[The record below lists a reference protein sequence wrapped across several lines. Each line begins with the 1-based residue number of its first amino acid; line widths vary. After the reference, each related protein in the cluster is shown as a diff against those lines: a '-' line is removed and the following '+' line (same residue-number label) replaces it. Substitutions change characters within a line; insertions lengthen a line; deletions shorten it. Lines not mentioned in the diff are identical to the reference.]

1 MSEIFLAVSLVSATA
16 SLFVL
21 FNITQFSD
29 LDNVKDTAQLIDGI
43 LSILQKLLKF
53 HNGITFVIPFIP
65 ALLTLL
71 ISPNF
76 SITLDL

>member
-1 MSEIFLAVSLVSATA
+1 MSEIFLAVSLVSAIA

-29 LDNVKDTAQLIDGI
+29 LDNVKDTAQLINGI

>member
-29 LDNVKDTAQLIDGI
+29 LDNVKDTAQLINGI

>member
-1 MSEIFLAVSLVSATA
+1 MSEIFLAVSLVSAIA

-29 LDNVKDTAQLIDGI
+29 LDNVKDTAQLINGI
-43 LSILQKLLKF
+43 LSIFQKLLKF

>member
-29 LDNVKDTAQLIDGI
+29 LDNVKDTAQLIYGI